1 MLKRKTAHRSRSG
14 FTLIELLVVIAII
27 AILAS
32 LLLPALSTAKLK
44 AKRIQCISNLRQ
56 WGICFNL
63 YAGDNGD
70 SGLSGWNDPSGKG
83 MWMVALQPYYKDDAI
98 RLCPMATKTRD
109 SLPAGQM
116 WTDTGIT
123 SLAWGIMGSGSYPVQ
138 PWGFA
143 GLEGSYGENDW
154 ILNPSYILP
163 TDPTYGSYWRKLSAA
178 ASAKDVPMFGDC
190 VWQGTTVTVTPTAID
205 PLPSQPGTQTGS
217 GGGMQDFS
225 IPRHPGKR
233 PVALVFVDGSSRTVG
248 LHELYKLKWSTTTD
262 TSAAFQPGLKGIFP
276 QWVADYQ

>member
-1 MLKRKTAHRSRSG
+1 MLKQKITSRSRSA

-32 LLLPALSTAKLK
+32 LLLPALATAKLK
-44 AKRIQCISNLRQ
+44 AKRIQCVSNLRQ

-70 SGLSGWNDPSGKG
+70 SGLPGWNDPSGKG
-83 MWMVALQPYYKDDAI
+83 MWMVALRPYYNNDQI

-116 WTDTGIT
+116 WTMTGT
-123 SLAWGIMGSGSYPVQ
+123 TTLAWGIMGSGSYPVQ

-154 ILNPSYILP
+154 ILNPTYVPP
-163 TDPTYGSYWRKLSAA
+163 TDPTYGSYWHKLSAA

-190 VWQGTTVTVTPTAID
+190 IWQGTTVTETD
-205 PLPSQPGTQTGS
+205 PLPPQPGTQV
-217 GGGMQDFS
+217 GMAGMDEFA

-233 PVALVFVDGSSRTVG
+233 PVVLVFVDGSARIVG
-248 LHELYKLKWSTTTD
+248 LHELFKLKWSTTFD
-262 TSAAFQPGLKGIFP
+262 TTYRTATTKGWP
-276 QWVADYQ
+276 QWMSDYQ

>member
-1 MLKRKTAHRSRSG
+1 MLKQNVASRSRSG

-44 AKRIQCISNLRQ
+44 AKRVQCMSNLRQ
-56 WGICFNL
+56 WGICFNS
-63 YAGDNGD
+63 YASDNGD

-83 MWMVALQPYYKDDAI
+83 MWMVALKPYYNNDAI

-116 WTDTGIT
+116 WTMSGIT
-123 SLAWGIMGSGSYPVQ
+123 ALAWGIMGSGSYPVQ

-143 GLEGSYGENDW
+143 GLQGSYGENDW
-154 ILNPSYILP
+154 ILNPSTTSIP
-163 TDPTYGSYWRKLSAA
+163 ASDPTYKNYWRKLGAA
-178 ASAKDVPMFGDC
+178 ASGKDVPMFGDC
-190 VWQGTTVTVTPTAID
+190 VWQGTSVTETD
-205 PLPSQPGTQTGS
+205 PLPSQPGTQLGS
-217 GGGMQDFS
+217 GGMQDFS

-233 PVALVFVDGSSRTVG
+233 PVVLVFVDGSARNVG
-248 LHELYKLKWSTTTD
+248 IHELYKLKWSTTFD
-262 TSAAFQPGLKGIFP
+262 TSARFQPGVKWP